1 MSFVRQ
7 AVASIL
13 LLAFAANHTAL
24 LPALLAT
31 AAWLDTD
38 HAVSLVASGDHL
50 EVVLSHHDGQAHAS
64 ALPSASQPEHRH
76 GWTTRMLVSL
86 AEAPAAGDADH
97 VVQFALGGQVATEHL
112 STTLPVATPT
122 GALCPPTAQLVTLTL
137 TARPAISPAVAAR
150 PPPVSQLLLSLR
162 TTVLVV

>member
-7 AVASIL
+7 AIASFL
-13 LLAFAANHTAL
+13 LLVFAANYTAL
-24 LPALLAT
+24 LPALLA
-31 AAWLDTD
+31 AGAWLDTD
-38 HAVSLVASGDHL
+38 HAVSLVASGGQM
-50 EVVLSHHDGQAHAS
+50 EVVLSHHNGHTHADAS
-64 ALPSASQPEHRH
+64 PSAAQPEHRH

-112 STTLPVATPT
+112 STTLPVSTPT
-122 GALCPPTAQLVTLTL
+122 GALCPPTTQLVTLT
-137 TARPAISPAVAAR
+137 TRPAISPAVAAR